1 MSIGKRI
8 KECREKV
15 GLTQEELAKLLGVSK
30 GAIGNYESDASYP
43 KIENM
48 TKLFDILKTDAN
60 FLFQDDMVV
69 SPREILSFAEQVH
82 IKKYRELDS
91 YGKDTVNT
99 ILNKEHKRCMEQA
112 EQKSNQSKTGRML
125 HQKIVAFGG
134 RNSEKEVSEDELKKR
149 FEALRNGEEE

>member
-15 GLTQEELAKLLGVSK
+15 GLTQEQLAKLLGVSK

-60 FLFQDDMVV
+60 FLFQDDMVF
-69 SPREILSFAEQVH
+69 PQKEILSFAEQVH

-91 YGKDTVNT
+91 YGKDTVDT
-99 ILNKEHKRCMEQA
+99 ILDKEHKRCTEQA
-112 EQKSNQSKTGRML
+112 EQKPQQPGKML
-125 HQKIVAFGG
+125 TEKIAAFGG
-134 RNSEKEVSEDELKKR
+134 NNSERQISEDELRKR
-149 FEALRNGEEE
+149 FETLRNED